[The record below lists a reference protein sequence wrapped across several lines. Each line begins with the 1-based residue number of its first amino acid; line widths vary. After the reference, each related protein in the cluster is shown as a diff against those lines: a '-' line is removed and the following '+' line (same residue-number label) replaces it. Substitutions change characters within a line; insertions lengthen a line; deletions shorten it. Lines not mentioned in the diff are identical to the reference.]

1 MPPKFDPTEVK
12 VVYMRCTGGEVGA
25 TSALAP
31 KIGPL
36 GLSPKK
42 VGDDIAKATGDWKG
56 LRITVKLTIQNRQAA
71 IEVVPS
77 ASALIIKALKE
88 PPRDRKKV
96 KNIKHSGSVTFDEIV
111 TIARQMRN
119 RSIARELSGTVK
131 EILGTAQSVGCTID
145 GRPPHDV
152 IDDINSG
159 RLECPPVSGLAVFW
173 RLCCA
178 TSLWLVH
185 DCQLIILFFLCRSK
199 RGGV

>member
-1 MPPKFDPTEVK
+1 MPPKFDPGEIK
-12 VVYMRCTGGEVGA
+12 IVYMRCTGGEVGA

-96 KNIKHSGSVTFDEIV
+96 KNIKHSGSVTFDDIV
-111 TIARQMRN
+111 GVARIMRP
-119 RSIARELSGTVK
+119 RSIAREMSASSHCTGLVRVTEYNPVEAQIDPPLGNRAVQTNGQPCAEKSGT
-131 EILGTAQSVGCTID
+131 L
-145 GRPPHDV
+145 
-152 IDDINSG
+152 
-159 RLECPPVSGLAVFW
+159 
-173 RLCCA
+173 
-178 TSLWLVH
+178 
-185 DCQLIILFFLCRSK
+185 
-199 RGGV
+199 

>member
-1 MPPKFDPTEVK
+1 MFVNVQLQTNVFVSCSAFPFVFFL
-12 VVYMRCTGGEVGA
+12 VYMRCTGGEVGA

-56 LRITVKLTIQNRQAA
+56 LRITVKLTIQNRQATV
-71 IEVVPS
+71 EVVPS

-96 KNIKHSGSVTFDEIV
+96 KNIKHSGSVPFDEIV
-111 TIARQMRN
+111 NIARVMRP
-119 RSIARELSGTVK
+119 RSIARELSGTIK

-159 RLECPPVSGLAVFW
+159 KLECPSE
-173 RLCCA
+173 
-178 TSLWLVH
+178 
-185 DCQLIILFFLCRSK
+185 
-199 RGGV
+199 

>member
-1 MPPKFDPTEVK
+1 VEQPPATMLVL
-12 VVYMRCTGGEVGA
+12 YMRCTGGEVGA
-25 TSALAP
+25 TSSLAP

-96 KNIKHSGSVTFDEIV
+96 KNIKHSGSVPFDDIV
-111 TIARQMRN
+111 NIARVMRH
-119 RSIARELSGTVK
+119 RSIARELSGTIK

-159 RLECPPVSGLAVFW
+159 KVECPSVSMNKVAAYAVFVGKVSFGTD
-173 RLCCA
+173 LA
-178 TSLWLVH
+178 LSLL
-185 DCQLIILFFLCRSK
+185 QE
-199 RGGV
+199 

>member
-1 MPPKFDPTEVK
+1 MPPKFDPNEIK
-12 VVYMRCTGGEVGA
+12 IVYMRCTGGEVGA

-111 TIARQMRN
+111 GIARVMRP
-119 RSIARELSGTVK
+119 RSIARELSGKASQRNLDFSGLLIGFSPRPFFIRLLSLPPLCPSVPVTEYNPV
-131 EILGTAQSVGCTID
+131 EAQIDPALGNRAAQKLVDRSV
-145 GRPPHDV
+145 PK
-152 IDDINSG
+152 
-159 RLECPPVSGLAVFW
+159 RLEHKL
-173 RLCCA
+173 
-178 TSLWLVH
+178 
-185 DCQLIILFFLCRSK
+185 K
-199 RGGV
+199 